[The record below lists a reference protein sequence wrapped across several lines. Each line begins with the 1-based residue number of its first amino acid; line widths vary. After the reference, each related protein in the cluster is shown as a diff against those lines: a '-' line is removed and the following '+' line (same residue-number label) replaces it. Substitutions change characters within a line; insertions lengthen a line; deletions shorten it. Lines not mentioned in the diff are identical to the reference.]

1 MKKIIITLV
10 IALTVGGAV
19 SAQEFWGQT
28 QREYKQT
35 VKSGTAS
42 ETAANSGSLRGLIN
56 GTDTPSENPGVPVG
70 EGLFFLV
77 LMGGAYALRK
87 RSSLRA

>member
-42 ETAANSGSLRGLIN
+42 ETAANSGSLRGLIDN
-56 GTDTPSENPGVPVG
+56 GTGTPSENPGVPVG
-70 EGLFFLV
+70 EGLFCLV
-77 LMGGAYALRK
+77 VMGGAYAMR
-87 RSSLRA
+87 RR